1 MRRFGSDEIKAAA
14 EVLKQDGCIA
24 AATDTV
30 FGVCAR
36 ISEEGMNRLY
46 EVKNRPRSK
55 QFPIMCADVNQLRT
69 VAEVSDMAD
78 TIIQAFMPGPLTVIL
93 KAKESVPAAVR
104 GGGSTLAIRL
114 ATSSQLKQL
123 IEAVGTPLFMTSAN
137 QSGMPEC
144 RTEEEIEVSCPKLDG
159 ILEGTVFYNRAST
172 IADLTGETPKILREG
187 PITIEQMNQALRRK
201 TDD

>member
-1 MRRFGSDEIKAAA
+1 MRRFGYEEISAAA

-55 QFPIMCADVNQLRT
+55 QFPVMCADAAQLRSI
-69 VAEVSDMAD
+69 AEVSDTAE
-78 TIIQAFMPGPLTVIL
+78 TIIHAFMPGPLTVIL
-93 KAKESVPAAVR
+93 KAKDSVPAEVS
-104 GGGSTLAIRL
+104 GPNGTLAIRL
-114 ATSSQLKQL
+114 ATGEQLKKL

-144 RTEEEIEVSCPKLDG
+144 RTPEEIEAACPKLDG

-172 IADLTGETPKILREG
+172 IADLTGESPKILREG